1 MFNNIKL
8 GTKVL
13 LTLGVTVILM
23 IAIGTYSA
31 SRLQQA
37 GESETIMYEQITVP
51 VQHNGEFVLKF
62 YRAWTSISFAVF
74 AKDAVERSTNLS
86 QVEPR
91 LLEADAALENIDK
104 IVTVDIVRAQVA
116 AVISAYQSARQEM
129 VKAAQ
134 MARKGDIESVIT
146 SITVGDIE
154 KARKHLGEEY
164 VKLSKLFMTR
174 GKDRAEANV
183 AVAQSTIHANIAL
196 MGLGSLAAILIGI
209 FLFRNIAK
217 IIRGIRDEAEQLVAH
232 ITTDGQLSVRAN
244 PEEVNFE
251 FRPIVQGFNNVLDV
265 ITRKVNITM
274 DYIVRISK
282 GDMPPKIT
290 VPCTGDFDTLKCSIN
305 SCIDSLSTLLS
316 RTTQVY
322 EAHKMGKI
330 DAFVKEDDLPGA
342 YQHLAH
348 GLNDGLRLH
357 IQNETDIIGIVTS
370 YAQGNFEP
378 SLRKLPGQLAFVNE
392 SMDLLR
398 ENLHNLIIDFTKLT
412 QSAVE
417 GNLTARADASRQAG
431 DFRKIVEGVNATLN
445 AIMEPIQEAS
455 QILEKLAQRDLCAR
469 MHQNYQG
476 DHAKIKNSVNATG
489 EALHDALQKVA
500 VAVDQVSAAAGQIA
514 SSSQSVSDGASQQA
528 SSLEETSSS
537 LETMSAMVKRSAENA
552 MQANTLAQTAKAA
565 AVEGAASMDEMTS
578 AMGKIRAS
586 AEGTSQ
592 IIKEINEI
600 AFQTNLLAL
609 NAAVEAARA
618 GEAGRGFAVVAE
630 EVRSLALRSKEAA
643 LKTEE
648 LIKESVNQAA
658 EGEIRSKQVNSQLG
672 EIVGG
677 IGKVTDIVGE
687 ITASAREQSSGI
699 DQINK
704 AVADVNKVTQQNA
717 ANSEESSA
725 AAEELSSQSEELAA
739 MVSAFQLSKQNRAI
753 SPHLSTTK
761 GDRKLSPARRSAQHV
776 PGKGCNSKIGPS
788 APKPDDVFPLEEEA
802 SSFKDF

>member
-1 MFNNIKL
+1 MFSNIKL

-13 LTLGVTVILM
+13 LTLGATVIMM

-37 GESETIMYEQITVP
+37 GESETLMYEQITVP

-62 YRAWTSISFAVF
+62 YRAWTSVSFAVF
-74 AKDAVERSTNLS
+74 AKDEAERAANIS

-104 IVTVDIVRAQVA
+104 IVKVDIVRAQVA
-116 AVISAYQSARQEM
+116 AVISAYHLARQEM
-129 VKAAQ
+129 VNAAQ
-134 MARKGDIESVIT
+134 MVRKGDIESVIK
-146 SITVGDIE
+146 SMTVGDLE

-174 GKDRAEANV
+174 GKNRAETNV
-183 AVAQSTIHANIAL
+183 AVAQSTIRASIAL
-196 MGLGSLAAILIGI
+196 MGFGALAAILIGI
-209 FLFRNIAK
+209 FLFRNVAR
-217 IIRGIRDEAEQLVAH
+217 IIHGIREEAEHLVVQLAN
-232 ITTDGQLSVRAN
+232 GQLSARAN
-244 PEEVNFE
+244 SEEVNFE
-251 FRPIVQGFNNVLDV
+251 FRPIVEGFNKAIQD
-265 ITRKVNITM
+265 IARKVSVTM
-274 DYIVRISK
+274 DYINRISK
-282 GDMPPKIT
+282 GDIPPKIT
-290 VPCTGDFDTLKCSIN
+290 VAANGDFDTLKSSIN
-305 SCIDSLSTLLS
+305 SCIDTLNTLLS
-316 RTTQVY
+316 RTAQVY
-322 EAHKMGKI
+322 EAHKVGTI
-330 DAFVKEDDLPGA
+330 DVFVKEDDLPGA
-342 YQHLAH
+342 YQQLAH
-348 GLNDGLRLH
+348 GMNDGLRLH

-370 YAQGNFEP
+370 YAEGNFEP
-378 SLRKLPGQLAFVNE
+378 SLRKLPGQLTFVNE
-392 SMDLLR
+392 HMDLLR
-398 ENLHNLIIDFTKLT
+398 GNLHNLIADFTKLT

-417 GNLTARADASRQAG
+417 GKLTARADANRQAG
-431 DFRKIVEGVNATLN
+431 DFRKIVEGVNATLD
-445 AIMEPIQEAS
+445 AIMAPIHEAS

-469 MHQNYQG
+469 MHGNYQG
-476 DHAKIKNSVNATG
+476 DHATIKNSVNATG
-489 EALHDALQKVA
+489 EALHDALHKVA

-514 SSSQSVSDGASQQA
+514 SSSQAVSDGASQQA
-528 SSLEETSSS
+528 SSLEETASS
-537 LETMSAMVKRSAENA
+537 LETMSTMVKRSAENA
-552 MQANTLAQTAKAA
+552 MQANGLAQTAKAA
-565 AVEGAASMDEMTS
+565 AVEGAASMDEMTG

-643 LKTEE
+643 FKTEE
-648 LIKESVNQAA
+648 LIKESVHQAA

-699 DQINK
+699 DLINK

-739 MVSAFQLSKQNRAI
+739 MVGAFQLSNQTKAA
-753 SPHLSTTK
+753 SPLLSTSQR
-761 GDRKLSPARRSAQHV
+761 DRRLPPARRPPQH
-776 PGKGCNSKIGPS
+776 GAGNGSSGNSRAS
-788 APKPDDVFPLEEEA
+788 VQKPEDVFPLEEEPA
-802 SSFKDF
+802 AFKDF